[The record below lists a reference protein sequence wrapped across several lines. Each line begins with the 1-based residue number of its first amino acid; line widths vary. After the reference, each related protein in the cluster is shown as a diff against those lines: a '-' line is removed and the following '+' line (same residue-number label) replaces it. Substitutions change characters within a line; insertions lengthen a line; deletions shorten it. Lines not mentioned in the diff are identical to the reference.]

1 MTRTDHPT
9 SPIAPAVTDQH
20 LRWPTVNDDEPLPTA
35 DSVAADA
42 ATPTPS
48 TPPPV
53 ECAPVEVAAPTP
65 NTGSFWLSPRARQND
80 SPLPAVGDYW
90 DLGRPDPVPY
100 TPLQPV
106 LPPMRRTAPVA
117 QAAMISGLAS
127 VPLIPLAGLGGVV
140 GALAA
145 VLGLVGAL
153 QIGRRSDYRGTGRAI
168 TGIVLG
174 TGSAIV
180 GLPILF
186 LVLLIAG
193 L

>member
-20 LRWPTVNDDEPLPTA
+20 LRWPTVNDDEPLPAPASTA
-35 DSVAADA
+35 FTS
-42 ATPTPS
+42 TG
-48 TPPPV
+48 TPPAAPIPAAPV
-53 ECAPVEVAAPTP
+53 PAAVEVATP
-65 NTGSFWLSPRARQND
+65 ATGSFWLSPRARQDD

-106 LPPMRRTAPVA
+106 LPPTRRTAPVA

-127 VPLIPLAGLGGVV
+127 MPLIPLAGLGGLV
-140 GALAA
+140 GALAV
-145 VLGLVGAL
+145 VLGLVGAF
-153 QIGRRSDYRGTGRAI
+153 QIGRRPDYRGTGRAI